1 LQVVKKHEKFLQ
13 MVGSLDISRQ
23 ELSAVQQIE
32 AGVSNEE
39 PVVSPETKVHAN
51 VGQPQLENEVFTP
64 NTTLSVV
71 SPQNEEDLITFDA
84 NPEEVT

>member
-1 LQVVKKHEKFLQ
+1 MQVVKKHEKFLQ
-13 MVGSLDISRQ
+13 MVGLLDISRQ

-71 SPQNEEDLITFDA
+71 SPQNEEDLITFNA